1 MLVCLLL
8 AIMRVGFEFTTW
20 HERIRYSGNYGNLP
34 HLSIE
39 RSWLQMECEG
49 AIRLLQVL
57 VAAGLRQ
64 RESMNLNEAGAGV
77 TRFSLV
83 CNGTCCTPA

>member
-1 MLVCLLL
+1 MSAFDTV
-8 AIMRVGFEFTTW
+8 VTTATYPTC
-20 HERIRYSGNYGNLP
+20 RF
-34 HLSIE
+34 E

-49 AIRLLQVL
+49 AIRLLRVL

-77 TRFSLV
+77 RRFSLV
-83 CNGTCCTPA
+83 CNETCCTPA